1 MSTATNEP
9 EVVVSERVKGER
21 RLGLW
26 LTAPS
31 FLMMILVTA
40 LLVWGPIRLMESHL
54 KDTERLSQVDMPS
67 YGGVLANSYLP
78 SNWVSA
84 LSLYGWTQV
93 DESLDTNELIDPAKK
108 FTYVAPKDIDDTY
121 LVFVIG
127 ETTRWDHMSLF
138 GYGRDTT
145 PGLAKRA

>member
-1 MSTATNEP
+1 M
-9 EVVVSERVKGER
+9 
-21 RLGLW
+21 
-26 LTAPS
+26 
-31 FLMMILVTA
+31 TA

-108 FTYVAPKDIDDTY
+108 VY
-121 LVFVIG
+121 LCCA
-127 ETTRWDHMSLF
+127 ER
-138 GYGRDTT
+138 Y
-145 PGLAKRA
+145 